1 MNKFFKESVT
11 MVKFSDRNQQEVQER
26 IQKVMLE
33 HGVDGL
39 ILTEFGAIYYAT
51 GHYSTF
57 QKVTNVPGYCIAV
70 LPVEGPFTVIMPD
83 YETMSLKQLPGVN
96 IEISTT
102 GIYIDGL
109 ETITGKPA
117 PKVRPSTVDG
127 SKTFRTALDIL
138 KSKKPDSVIGIQ
150 SRLLTADAVKVFN
163 ENAGSCTY
171 VDCQKILDRAR
182 MIKTPWEIEVLRT
195 AAQMSERAM
204 TATANAMHE
213 GMTVGELVNLAYQ
226 NCMAQGAGVTGARPV
241 LSVGGRYFGN
251 FEIPP
256 EDTLRKGDIVRMDC
270 GPFYLGYISDICRAY
285 SVGKASDEAKRMYAA
300 LIEGYKRELE
310 LIGPGVKIANV
321 YNEVMALMRKTI
333 PDYVRGH
340 LGHSIGTYYLAEEY
354 PYISPYVGDE
364 TFQPG
369 MVLSAEVPYSS
380 AVLGG
385 MTPEDSFVVTENGIE
400 RFTFVPEEIVEI
412 GI

>member
-1 MNKFFKESVT
+1 
-11 MVKFSDRNQQEVQER
+11 MVKYSDRNQAEVQDR
-26 IQKVMLE
+26 IQTVMKKF
-33 HGVDGL
+33 GVDGL

-57 QKVTNVPGYCIAV
+57 QKVTNVPGYCIAI
-70 LPVEGPFTVIMPD
+70 LPAEGEFTVIMPD
-83 YETMSLKQLPGVN
+83 YETMSLNQLPGVT
-96 IEISTT
+96 IEVSTT

-127 SKTFRTALDIL
+127 SKTFRMALDIL
-138 KSKKPDSVIGIQ
+138 KKKKADSVIGIQ
-150 SRLLTADAVKVFN
+150 SRLLTGDAERIFAD
-163 ENAGSCTY
+163 NAGSCTY
-171 VDCQKILDRAR
+171 VDCEEILNRAR
-182 MIKTPWEIEVLRT
+182 MIKTKWEIEVLRT

-204 TATANAMHE
+204 NATAAAMHD
-213 GMTVGELVNLAYQ
+213 GMTVGELVNNAYK
-226 NCMAQGAGVTGARPV
+226 NCMAQGEGVTGARPV

-285 SVGKASDEAKRMYAA
+285 CLGKASDEAKRVYAA
-300 LIEGYKRELE
+300 LMEGYDRELE
-310 LIGPGVKIANV
+310 LIGPGVKIADV
-321 YNEVMALMRKTI
+321 YHEVMAVVRKTI

-340 LGHSIGTYYLAEEY
+340 LGHSIGTYFLAEEY
-354 PYISPYVGDE
+354 PYISSYVGEE

-369 MVLSAEVPYSS
+369 RVISAEVPYSS
-380 AVLGG
+380 AVIGG
-385 MTPEDSFVVTENGIE
+385 MTPEDSLVVTENGIE
-400 RFTFVPEEIVEI
+400 RFTFVPHEIVEI

>member
-1 MNKFFKESVT
+1 

-26 IQKVMLE
+26 IQKVMRE

-70 LPVEGPFTVIMPD
+70 LPADGAFTVIMPD
-83 YETMSLKQLPGVN
+83 YETMSLDQLPGVN
-96 IEISTT
+96 IEVSTT

-127 SKTFRTALDIL
+127 SKTFRMALDIL

-150 SRLLTADAVKVFN
+150 SKLLTADAVKVFE
-163 ENAGSCTY
+163 ENAGGCTY

-182 MIKTPWEIEVLRT
+182 MIKTSWEIEVLRT

-204 TATANAMHE
+204 TATANAMYE
-213 GMTVGELVNLAYQ
+213 GMTVGELVNHAYQ

-256 EDTLRKGDIVRMDC
+256 EDILRKGDIVRMDC

-300 LIEGYKRELE
+300 LMEGYKRELE
-310 LIGPGVKIANV
+310 LIGPGVKIADV
-321 YNEVMALMRKTI
+321 YHEVMTLMRKTI

-354 PYISPYVGDE
+354 PYISPYVGEE

-369 MVLSAEVPYSS
+369 MVLSAEIPYSS

-412 GI
+412 GG

>member
-1 MNKFFKESVT
+1 MGEKNR
-11 MVKFSDRNQQEVQER
+11 VKFSDRNQKEFQDR
-26 IQKVMLE
+26 IQTVMRE
-33 HGVDGL
+33 KGVDGL

-70 LPVEGPFTVIMPD
+70 CPAEGEFTVIMPD
-83 YETMSLKQLPGVN
+83 YETMSLDQVPGCSIDV
-96 IEISTT
+96 STT
-102 GIYIDGL
+102 GIFIDGL
-109 ETITGKPA
+109 EKITGKPA

-127 SKTFRTALDIL
+127 SRTFRQALDII
-138 KSKKPDSVIGIQ
+138 KAKKPDAVIGIQ
-150 SRLLTADAVKVFN
+150 SKLLTHDAVKIFQ

-171 VDCQKILDRAR
+171 VDCDEVLSRAR
-182 MIKTPWEIEVLRT
+182 MIKTKWEIEVLRT
-195 AAQMSERAM
+195 AAQMSERQM
-204 TATANAMHE
+204 NATANAMKE
-213 GMTVGELVNLAYQ
+213 GMTVGTLVNLAYQ
-226 NCMAQGAGVTGARPV
+226 NCFAEGEGITGARPV

-285 SVGKASDEAKRMYAA
+285 SVGKASDEAKRIYAA
-300 LIEGYKRELE
+300 LMDGYRRELE
-310 LIGPGVKIANV
+310 MVGPGVKIADV
-321 YNEVMALMRKTI
+321 YNEVMAIVRKTV

-340 LGHSIGTYYLAEEY
+340 LGHSIGTYFLAEEY
-354 PYISPYVGDE
+354 PYISPYVGEE

-369 MVLSAEVPYSS
+369 MVVSCEVPYSS

-385 MTPEDSFVVTENGIE
+385 MTPEDSVVITENGYD
-400 RFTFVPEEIVEI
+400 RFTYVPEEIVEI
-412 GI
+412 DA

>member
-1 MNKFFKESVT
+1 
-11 MVKFSDRNQQEVQER
+11 MVKFSDRNQSEVQER
-26 IQKVMLE
+26 LQKIMHE

-70 LPVEGPFTVIMPD
+70 LPAEGPFTVIMPD
-83 YETMSLKQLPGVN
+83 YETMSLTQLPGVN
-96 IEISTT
+96 IEVSTT

-127 SKTFRTALDIL
+127 SKTFRMALDIL
-138 KSKKPDSVIGIQ
+138 KAKKADSVIGIQ
-150 SRLLTADAVKVFN
+150 SRLLTADAVKIF
-163 ENAGSCTY
+163 EQNAGSCTY
-171 VDCQKILDRAR
+171 VDCQNVLDRAR

-213 GMTVGELVNLAYQ
+213 GMTVGELVNLSYQ

-256 EDTLRKGDIVRMDC
+256 EDYLRSGDIVRMDC

-300 LIEGYKRELE
+300 LIEGYKLE
-310 LIGPGVKIANV
+310 LSMIGPGVKIADV

-369 MVLSAEVPYSS
+369 MVLSAEIPYSS

-385 MTPEDSFVVTENGIE
+385 MTPEDSFVVTEDGIE

-412 GI
+412 GV